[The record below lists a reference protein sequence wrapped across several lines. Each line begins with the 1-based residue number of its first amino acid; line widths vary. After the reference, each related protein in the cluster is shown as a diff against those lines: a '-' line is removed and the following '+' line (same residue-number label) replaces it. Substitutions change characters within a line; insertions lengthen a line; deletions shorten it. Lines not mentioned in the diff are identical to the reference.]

1 MKREFLKYRN
11 SRLWFTVITHL
22 ILIVGFS
29 LMVWELFAL
38 EFLRKADS
46 RTIHYLYVSR
56 GIFSGLLLAI
66 YAFWFIYRNRL
77 RFENRL
83 AASEEQYRAIIDNS
97 SDGII
102 SFNLDGIIQSWNRG
116 AEAILG
122 WKESEIL
129 GKALNI
135 LLADA
140 DAHPLARLEDA
151 YEKGYFDA
159 KFRHKEGRIIRV
171 SVAEQP
177 ILNLKGDVVG
187 RSEIIRDLTQRDIQE
202 AQMRHSEKLATIGHL
217 TAGLAHEIGNP
228 LTAISSLVQLIRRKS
243 TDEWVNQNL
252 EKVMNHIQRISKIVR
267 EMVDFSRPSKANL
280 QKTNINESI
289 RSAVGIF
296 RYDVRAKETQFIL
309 DLDSRL
315 PDIICD
321 PDQIHQVVLNIIINA
336 VDANGA
342 PGKKVWIKSRREEAM
357 LIIEIADEGEGVP
370 KALRSVIFEPFYT
383 TKAVGKGTGLGLS
396 VSHGIIRNLNGLIEV
411 TDHKDGGALFRIF
424 IPNKGEL

>member
-1 MKREFLKYRN
+1 MKIEFLKYRK
-11 SRLWFTVITHL
+11 SRLWFTVIVHL

-38 EFLRKADS
+38 DFLRGIDTKS
-46 RTIHYLYVSR
+46 IHYLYISR
-56 GIFSGLLLAI
+56 GIFSSLLLAI

-77 RFENRL
+77 RFESRL

-122 WKESEIL
+122 WKEAEII
-129 GKALNI
+129 GRPISI
-135 LLADA
+135 LIADT
-140 DAHPLARLEDA
+140 DTYPLSRLDDGF
-151 YEKGYFDA
+151 EKGYFDA
-159 KFRHKEGRIIRV
+159 NFRHKKGRIVRV

-177 ILNLKGDVVG
+177 VLNLKGEPVG
-187 RSEIIRDLTQRDIQE
+187 RSEIIRDVTQRDLQE

-243 TDEWVNQNL
+243 SDEWIIQNL

-296 RYDVRAKETQFIL
+296 RYDVRAKETEFIMNL
-309 DLDSRL
+309 DMSL

-321 PDQIHQVVLNIIINA
+321 PDQIHQVILNIIINA
-336 VDANGA
+336 VDANGEI
-342 PGKKVWIKSRREEAM
+342 GKRVWIETRQKNGTFK
-357 LIIEIADEGEGVP
+357 IEISDEGPGVP
-370 KALRSVIFEPFYT
+370 KDLHSVIFEPFYT

-396 VSHGIIRNLNGLIEV
+396 VSHGIIRNLNGMIDVAERPG
-411 TDHKDGGALFRIF
+411 GGAIF
-424 IPNKGEL
+424 IITIPNKGEI